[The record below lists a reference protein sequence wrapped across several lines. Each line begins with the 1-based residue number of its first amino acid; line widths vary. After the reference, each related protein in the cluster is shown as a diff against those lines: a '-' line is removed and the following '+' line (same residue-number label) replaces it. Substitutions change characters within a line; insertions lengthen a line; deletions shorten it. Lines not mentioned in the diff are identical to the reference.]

1 MVEVTAAPAAA
12 QKYPV
17 NSADEVC
24 KKGLDDLGFDA
35 GREETSVE
43 VE

>member
-17 NSADEVC
+17 NSPDEVC
-24 KKGLDDLGFDA
+24 KKGLDDLGFA
-35 GREETSVE
+35 GREETSVK